1 LRRGCLAAI
10 ALLAALG
17 LGAVARGDT
26 VTGGG
31 VTVSFDGGI
40 SPRALPRTGTAPV
53 AVSVDG
59 SFKSTEGADPP
70 PQLQTIAVE
79 INRRGKIFDRG
90 LPTCQV
96 RKIQP
101 ATMAAARRICGGAIV
116 GSGHIQ
122 ARINLSNQP
131 PFTFDGPMLVFHA
144 KRSGGKRRLLAQ
156 IYGRKPPSAFVL
168 NFKILKVP
176 GELGTLIK
184 TSVSK
189 SARKWA
195 YVTRFEM
202 KLRRIYT
209 YKGQQHSYIS
219 ASCPAPAGFDIG
231 LYEFAQAHFG
241 FAEGLHVVTPKLVR
255 ECAVR

>member
-1 LRRGCLAAI
+1 LRRGGLVAV
-10 ALLAALG
+10 ALLATL
-17 LGAVARGDT
+17 AVGVAARGDT
-26 VTGGG
+26 VTERG

-40 SPRALPRTGTAPV
+40 SPRALPRTEAVPV
-53 AVSVDG
+53 AVRVDG
-59 SFKSTEGADPP
+59 SFKSAEGADPP
-70 PQLQTIAVE
+70 PQLQTIAVK

-101 ATMAAARRICGGAIV
+101 ATMAAAKRICGGAIV
-116 GSGHIQ
+116 GNGHIQ
-122 ARINLSNQP
+122 ARIHLSNQQ
-131 PFTFDGPMLVFHA
+131 PFTFDGPMLIFHA
-144 KRSGGKRRLLAQ
+144 KRSEGGRRLLAQ
-156 IYGRKPPSAFVL
+156 VYGHKPPSAFVL

-209 YKGQQHSYIS
+209 YRGQEHSFVS
-219 ASCPAPAGFDIG
+219 ASCPAPEGFTIG
-231 LYEFAQAHFG
+231 LYQFARASFG
-241 FAEGLHVVTPKLVR
+241 FAGGLHVTSKLIR
-255 ECAVR
+255 ECAVRH

>member
-1 LRRGCLAAI
+1 MRRGCLLAL
-10 ALLAALG
+10 ALLVT
-17 LGAVARGDT
+17 LGAAGAAQ
-26 VTGGG
+26 G
-31 VTVSFDGGI
+31 VTVKEGDVIVSFAGGI
-40 SPRALPRTGTAPV
+40 SPRALPRTEAAAV
-53 AVSVDG
+53 AVRVGG
-59 SFKSTEGADPP
+59 SFKSAEGADPP

-90 LPTCQV
+90 LPTC
-96 RKIQP
+96 RLRRIQP
-101 ATMAAARRICGGAIV
+101 ATMAAARRLCGGAIV

-122 ARINLSNQP
+122 ARIHLSNQQ

-144 KRSGGKRRLLAQ
+144 KRAGGGRRLLAQ
-156 IYGRKPPSAFVL
+156 VYGRKPPSAFVL

-195 YVTRFEM
+195 YVTSFEM

-209 YKGQQHSYIS
+209 YKGQEHSYVS
-219 ASCPAPAGFDIG
+219 ASCPAPDGFTVG
-231 LYEFAQAHFG
+231 LYQFARANFG
-241 FAEGLHVVTPKLVR
+241 FAGGQHVTTELVR
-255 ECAVR
+255 ECAVRQ